1 MNNVD
6 AFLVYHLLNGNAL
19 RTALTFEVAPE
30 TIANLAAAESWDE
43 KIKNYNRPPGDS
55 NELDDWCAFLDAM
68 GIEHTAPAAG
78 HLGQHVEV
86 SDPDCLVIQLHTVG
100 QPAADEACDA

>member
-1 MNNVD
+1 MFD
-6 AFLVYHLLNGNAL
+6 FEPC
-19 RTALTFEVAPE
+19 LTFEEEDRVVGVVLIHESGLTIGLHHAPE
-30 TIANLAAAESWDE
+30 LARLLEGFCSVALSV
-43 KIKNYNRPPGDS
+43 GDS

-86 SDPDCLVIQLHTVG
+86 SDPDGLVIQLHTVG
-100 QPAADEACDA
+100 QPAADEA